1 MFGTIG
7 RSRNVAAN
15 RTKMHKSLFM
25 VLATFAVSDAY
36 AEACTYDQ
44 DVQIQKLQEIAQ
56 QHNAEPDLPERK
68 LTWTEP
74 DGSRVELSYGGCDHL
89 AYTVRMTLVESPVK
103 DESLA
108 IAETEA
114 MRIAVSLA
122 ERFWDKTEHA
132 LLKAGVESGQGER
145 KQMADKFLV
154 ELPAE
159 HYSEFYIECSLPAR
173 FIEIAW
179 VRNF

>member
-1 MFGTIG
+1 M
-7 RSRNVAAN
+7 A
-15 RTKMHKSLFM
+15 
-25 VLATFAVSDAY
+25 LAILAVSDAY
-36 AEACTYDQ
+36 AETCTYDQ

-56 QHNAEPDLPERK
+56 QHNAESDLPGRK
-68 LTWTEP
+68 LKWTEP
-74 DGSRVELSYGGCDHL
+74 DGSHVELSYGGCDHL
-89 AYTVRMTLVESPVK
+89 AYTVRMTLIEWPLK
-103 DESLA
+103 YEALA
-108 IAETEA
+108 MAETEA

-122 ERFWDKTEHA
+122 ERFWDKTEQA

-159 HYSEFYIECSLPAR
+159 HYSEFYVEYSLPAR